1 MFYID
6 RYMRMSPDNFTYLRD
21 LAGPKIVR
29 ENTVMREA
37 ITASERLALTIHY
50 LAYGE
55 SQQSMSFSYRIAKS
69 TVSSII
75 TETYEALWEA
85 LAGTYLRT
93 PKTHEEWM
101 AISDGF
107 RDIWNFPHCLGAV
120 DGKHISMKL
129 ILDLSSSI
137 INATFLSSY
146 WLYVMPITVS
156 HLLT

>member
-156 HLLT
+156 HLWT